1 MKSTPAAHRSHP
13 WRVHTLAAD
22 FEVIDVWRFEL
33 PTSDGGLDRVLRAFW
48 SQMDA
53 AEKGVL
59 SRIRL
64 AVGKVTGW
72 DDAPNTLPI
81 PGCTET
87 SLVARLPAAERATE
101 PSPFPAAAVTPVYR
115 FADEALYEVS
125 NDTVHA
131 LLHIGMVEG
140 GAELAVYVKSRGAF
154 TRVYMAA
161 IWPARH
167 WILYPR
173 LVKSVERRH
182 AAAIA

>member
-1 MKSTPAAHRSHP
+1 MKSTPASHRSHP
-13 WRVHTLAAD
+13 WRVHTLAPD

-33 PTSDGGLDRVLRAFW
+33 PTTEGGLDRVLRAFW
-48 SQMDA
+48 RQMGA

-64 AVGKVTGW
+64 AVGKAAGW

-87 SLVARLPAAERATE
+87 SLVDRLPGEERTSDA
-101 PSPFPAAAVTPVYR
+101 SPFPAAAVKPVYR
-115 FADEALYEVS
+115 FETEALYEVS

-131 LLHIGMVEG
+131 LLHIGMVPG
-140 GAELAVYVKSRGAF
+140 GAELAVYIKSRGAF

-173 LVKSVERRH
+173 LVRSIERRH
-182 AAAIA
+182 AVV